1 MTLNLT
7 SLKFRESSLKIVP
20 RRFTPRNFFFVLF
33 IYYIDPKSNED
44 KVTEVIDELTKIHST
59 VTRGD
64 DDGNEYIII
73 KRNSHMKMSNTTNS
87 IKGDFDDTCDPV
99 VAAKQLA
106 EIVDNI
112 L

>member
-1 MTLNLT
+1 MGKNI
-7 SLKFRESSLKIVP
+7 LKV
-20 RRFTPRNFFFVLF
+20 
-33 IYYIDPKSNED
+33 YIDPKSNED

-64 DDGNEYIII
+64 DNGNEYIII
-73 KRNSHMKMSNTTNS
+73 ERNSHMEMSNTTNP
-87 IKGDFDDTCDPV
+87 IKGEFDDSCDPLI
-99 VAAKQLA
+99 AAKQLA

>member
-1 MTLNLT
+1 MKRFIESKKQTLGESAMGKNI
-7 SLKFRESSLKIVP
+7 LKV
-20 RRFTPRNFFFVLF
+20 
-33 IYYIDPKSNED
+33 YIDPKSNED

-73 KRNSHMKMSNTTNS
+73 ERNSHMEMSNTTNP
-87 IKGDFDDTCDPV
+87 IKGEFDDSCDPV
-99 VAAKQLA
+99 IAAKQLA